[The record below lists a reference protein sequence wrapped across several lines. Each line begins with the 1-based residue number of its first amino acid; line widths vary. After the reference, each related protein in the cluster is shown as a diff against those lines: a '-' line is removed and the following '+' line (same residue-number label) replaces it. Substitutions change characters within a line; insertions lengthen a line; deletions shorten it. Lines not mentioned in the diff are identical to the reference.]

1 MNSFFLPLQLL
12 HLTLKVFY
20 LSDSFSMFEAPEV
33 QDARSETYSTY
44 EQAGVLEALGFNPL
58 FFDGPVYKVEEDTD
72 DTNGLTG
79 KTARSA
85 VGSARKDVLKSSRAK

>member
-1 MNSFFLPLQLL
+1 
-12 HLTLKVFY
+12 
-20 LSDSFSMFEAPEV
+20 MFEASEV
-33 QDARSETYSTY
+33 QEVRSQTYSTY
-44 EQAGVLEALGFNPL
+44 EQSGVLEALGFNPL

-85 VGSARKDVLKSSRAK
+85 RGGGGGKGEISLKSSRVK